1 MGLCLD
7 FLTVLE
13 GEADVVDAV
22 DGGEIHH
29 AVPAF
34 KCELR
39 QRIGHLFEG
48 AQEGP
53 HVCAGRLLFLNL
65 CGDFF

>member
-7 FLTVLE
+7 FLPVLE

-29 AVPAF
+29 AVDN
-34 KCELR
+34 
-39 QRIGHLFEG
+39 
-48 AQEGP
+48 
-53 HVCAGRLLFLNL
+53 V
-65 CGDFF
+65 